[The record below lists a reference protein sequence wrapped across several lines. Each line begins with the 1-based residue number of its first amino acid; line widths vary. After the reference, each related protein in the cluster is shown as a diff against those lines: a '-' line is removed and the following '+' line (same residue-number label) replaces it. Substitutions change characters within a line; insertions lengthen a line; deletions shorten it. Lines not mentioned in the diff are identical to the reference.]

1 MVKSTKEEFKM
12 EEEMVKEVIS
22 IVMEINLQANGKMIK
37 NKQENINFGQE
48 MNFKVNLKMDKWHL
62 VL

>member
-1 MVKSTKEEFKM
+1 MAKSTKEEFKM

-62 VL
+62 GL